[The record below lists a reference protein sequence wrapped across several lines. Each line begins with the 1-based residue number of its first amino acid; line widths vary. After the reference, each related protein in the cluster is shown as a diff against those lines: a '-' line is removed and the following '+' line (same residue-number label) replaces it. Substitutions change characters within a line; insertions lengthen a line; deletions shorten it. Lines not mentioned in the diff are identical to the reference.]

1 MTHKKLK
8 IAVTLALI
16 AGAAGAHAQI
26 RPAYSYPGGTPSG
39 GPAAIQVGDTP
50 FFFSPFLGFGAAYD
64 DNIFQSRNNKKSS
77 SLLVTSPGFKLDA
90 RRPASVFQLSYQG
103 QIGHYT
109 ASDPDDYIDHN
120 ARAQL
125 DMAFSART
133 FLRLGYD
140 FTRSHDP
147 RGSTDRPISNLPDK
161 YKAYT
166 PNAMIAFGAPG
177 AQGRVEAYA
186 SETKKWYQNNRE
198 TTAASDR
205 TTTEYGG
212 AFYWRVMPK
221 TYVLA
226 EVRQTEIDYKV
237 RSPVSGEEQRYYGGV
252 SWEATAATTGTLKAG
267 QLKRKF
273 DGPIPSAS
281 ASSWEGIISWAPRTY
296 SSFDFYTSRQT
307 SESTGLGNFILSEV
321 YGVSWNHAWSSVLS
335 SGVNARFQKDDY
347 QGFNRN
353 DETKSLGLR
362 VGYRFRR
369 WLTLG
374 AEWNFTQ
381 RDSSIPAFEFDK
393 NLYMLT
399 ATASM

>member
-8 IAVTLALI
+8 IAVTLALV
-16 AGAAGAHAQI
+16 AGAAAAHAQI
-26 RPAYSYPGGTPSG
+26 RPAYQYPGGAPAS
-39 GPAAIQVGDTP
+39 GPAAVQLGDSGFFVTPYLGLGVGH
-50 FFFSPFLGFGAAYD
+50 D
-64 DNIFQSRNNKKSS
+64 DNLFQSNVNEKSS
-77 SLLVTSPGFKLDA
+77 TLYVTSPGFKVDA

-103 QIGHYT
+103 QWGHY
-109 ASDPDDYIDHN
+109 SSSEEDNYVDHV

-125 DMAFSART
+125 DMAFAART

-140 FTRSHDP
+140 MIRSHDP
-147 RGSTDRPISNLPDK
+147 RGSTDRPISGRPDK
-161 YKAYT
+161 YRV
-166 PNAMIAFGAPG
+166 NAPSATFAFGAPG

-186 SETKKWYQNNRE
+186 SESKKWYLNNRQ

-205 TTTEYGG
+205 TTTEYGA

-226 EVRQTEIDYKV
+226 EARQTEIDYKV
-237 RSPVSGEEQRYYGGV
+237 PSALSGEEQRYYGGV
-252 SWEATAATTGTLKAG
+252 SWEATAATTGTLKVG

-281 ASSWEGIISWAPRTY
+281 ATSWEGIITWAPRTY
-296 SSFDFYTSRQT
+296 STFDFYTSRQT
-307 SESTGLGNFILSEV
+307 SESSGLGNFILSEI
-321 YGVSWNHAWSSVLS
+321 YGVAWNHAWSSVVN

-347 QGFNRN
+347 QGFNRS
-353 DETKSLGLR
+353 DETKTLGLR

-374 AEWNFTQ
+374 AEWTFTQ
-381 RDSSIPAFEFDK
+381 RDSNVNTFEYDK